1 MTFLSLD
8 VEYNSNSGVVYQIGA
23 VKMGKDGKY
32 CFFNSIIPELLQECC
47 VEKVTHRFCY
57 ALKNSIVGSFP
68 IVMQSLLDFSRDV
81 DFVLTWGCDDGVVLA
96 REVNRKSL
104 SLEKEMLVPLFDKF
118 ANLQSVF
125 SRIYP
130 KTGTKLGDVIKNYGL
145 SFVGFPHD
153 ALSDSINT
161 YLIAE
166 KIKIREEACLA
177 SLYGVGLVDYLGI
190 PVDEKWIY
198 EEEFSSILDFCSE
211 NQLKKLG
218 IV

>member
-1 MTFLSLD
+1 MNFLSLD
-8 VEYNSNSGVVYQIGA
+8 VEYNSNTGVVYQIGA

-47 VEKVTHRFCY
+47 AEKVTHRFCY

-96 REVNRKSL
+96 REVNRKNL
-104 SLEKEMLVPLFDKF
+104 SLEKEMLLPLFNKF
-118 ANLQSVF
+118 VNLQSIF
-125 SRIYP
+125 SRINP
-130 KTGTKLGDVIKNYGL
+130 KSGTKLADVIKNYGL

-166 KIKIREEACLA
+166 KIKIREEVCLA

-190 PVDEKWIY
+190 PVDDKWTDL
-198 EEEFSSILDFCSE
+198 EDSSSIMNYCSRSF
-211 NQLKKLG
+211 LLKLG
-218 IV
+218 MV